1 MHTQRALCARIHRL
15 AGDYILIAKDN
26 QPTLHEDIADL
37 FEDDSPDGS
46 SWCSQCR
53 SPDTFL

>member
-1 MHTQRALCARIHRL
+1 MHIQPELCAQIHRY

-37 FEDDSPDGS
+37 FEY
-46 SWCSQCR
+46 R
-53 SPDTFL
+53 SPDCRRWKQAETWA